1 MPSRSLSDGLS
12 QRCAATAARAGLTR
26 PVHVLLATALG
37 LASVLLGACSENPPA
52 WPFAPS
58 HPPPSAQPEAPPAAA
73 EASAAFGP
81 RASEA
86 PATAATIRP
95 VLPVAE
101 IYLRILLVQVPATES
116 ASAAKVWNH
125 LREDVLDAATTQRLR
140 RNGIRIGVGRVE
152 WWEPVQVALNAVEG
166 ARSSPWD
173 PVRIPPAYLLGLE
186 MDTAPREQTVFSV
199 EADGILSG
207 GTFAQ
212 SRNVLQLMCLLDPR
226 ERQRVHLHVVPEVR
240 QQIEEMQWVQ
250 TERGMMEV
258 PRYRG
263 QRFPAAGLS
272 VPLNDGEFVVLAPSE
287 QSRLYG
293 LIGRIMLSEEIQARR
308 YDSYVFLK
316 PEVSYAADHRE

>member
-1 MPSRSLSDGLS
+1 M
-12 QRCAATAARAGLTR
+12 
-26 PVHVLLATALG
+26 
-37 LASVLLGACSENPPA
+37 
-52 WPFAPS
+52 
-58 HPPPSAQPEAPPAAA
+58 A
-73 EASAAFGP
+73 EAGAAFGSRTP
-81 RASEA
+81 EPQAA
-86 PATAATIRP
+86 AATIRP

-101 IYLRILLVQVPATES
+101 IFLRILLVQVPAAQSES
-116 ASAAKVWNH
+116 AGKIWNH
-125 LREDVLDAATTQRLR
+125 LREDVLDAGTSQRLR
-140 RNGIRIGVGRVE
+140 RNGLRIGVGRVE

-166 ARSSPWD
+166 ARSNPWE

-207 GTFAQ
+207 GTFVQ

-226 ERQRVHLHVVPEVR
+226 ERSRVHLHIVPEVR

-272 VPLNDGEFVVLAPSE
+272 VPLEDGEFVVIAPGE

-316 PEVSYAADHRE
+316 PEVRYAADDRP